1 MQAPQADRLG
11 QVSWRR
17 VAAFYGPTLALTTAA
32 TVAWTASGRSL
43 GGTAGMMVLNFCML
57 IPGAVALVL
66 QRWAF
71 REPAAVALAIRRP
84 SIRWLLV
91 AWLLAAG
98 IMLLALALGV
108 ATPGG
113 AFSSTMEGL
122 ASIGMSPEEVVAM
135 RSKLPVSPAG
145 AVAGALL
152 QGLLLGPT
160 LLLVG
165 ALGEELGWRGLLH
178 REFAPLGSGARS
190 ALTGLL
196 WGAWHLPAV
205 LQGYAYPQH
214 PVLGSLVLLALT
226 QLLAPIYA
234 WLRERSG
241 SIFVPAVFH
250 GTCGG
255 TSVVAIAFVSGGSEL
270 LSGFTGVAGL
280 AATAVTWA
288 LVSTIVRRNPSSHR

>member
-1 MQAPQADRLG
+1 ML
-11 QVSWRR
+11 
-17 VAAFYGPTLALTTAA
+17 
-32 TVAWTASGRSL
+32 
-43 GGTAGMMVLNFCML
+43 VLNFCML

-71 REPAAVALAIRRP
+71 REPATVALAIRRP
-84 SIRWLLV
+84 SVRWLLV

-98 IMLLALALGV
+98 IMLLALAVGV
-108 ATPGG
+108 SMPGG
-113 AFSSTMEGL
+113 TFSRNMEGL
-122 ASIGMSPEEVVAM
+122 SAIGMSADEVVSM
-135 RSKLPVSPAG
+135 QSRLPVSSAG

-160 LLLVG
+160 LLLVA

-178 REFAPLGSGARS
+178 RELAPLGNGARS

-196 WGAWHLPAV
+196 WGVWHLPAV
-205 LQGYAYPQH
+205 FQGYAYPQH

-226 QLLAPIYA
+226 QVLAPTYA

-250 GTCGG
+250 GTCSG
-255 TSVVAIAFVSGGSEL
+255 TSVVAVAFVNGGSEL
-270 LSGFTGVAGL
+270 LSGFTGLAGVVSATVAWAVVSTLAGL
-280 AATAVTWA
+280 TAKHEKPFG
-288 LVSTIVRRNPSSHR
+288 VRPS